1 MNLISKLIVSTVIS
15 VAGVAIAGQCGG
27 TLIIRKG
34 ALVFSGCINDPIA
47 ERFIVEINKNP
58 KDIIIQSTGGDAL
71 AAIRMAKAIYKNNS
85 SLVIRGVC
93 YSACANYLMPAAKN
107 VVVEDGA
114 IIGYHGDI
122 RILGKQQFIDFIDKN
137 KHPNPRISK
146 KDQLRGVIYVFK
158 QEMELAKMISR
169 VARTHDLQMVATAPT
184 DTYVP
189 LKNKKSS
196 MLCKGQGN
204 LPWFPALQL
213 LKDLNLID
221 EIMNDN
227 NELFSD
233 LERIDINDL
242 KELNFTSS
250 TSENP
255 ELGCKTI

>member
-1 MNLISKLIVSTVIS
+1 MNLISKLMVSILIS
-15 VAGVAIAGQCGG
+15 TSGVAIACRGEL
-27 TLIIRKG
+27 LIREG
-34 ALVFSGCINDPIA
+34 VLAFSGCINEPIA
-47 ERFIVEINKNP
+47 DRFIVEINNKP
-58 KDIIIQSTGGDAL
+58 RVVLIQSTGGDAL

-85 SLVIRGVC
+85 SLVIRDIC

-122 RILGKQQFIDFIDKN
+122 RIFGKQKVIDFIDKN
-137 KHPNPRISK
+137 KHPNPKVSK
-146 KDQLRGVIYVFK
+146 KDLLRGMTYVFK
-158 QEMELAKMISR
+158 QEMELAKTIPR
-169 VARTHDLQMVATAPT
+169 VERTHELQMVASAPS

-189 LKNKKSS
+189 LKNKNRSL
-196 MLCKGQGN
+196 LCQGQGN
-204 LPWFPALQL
+204 LPWFPTLKL
-213 LKDLNLID
+213 LKELNLID
-221 EIMNDN
+221 EIVNNN

-242 KELNFTSS
+242 KDLNFTSP